1 MGNVPG
7 DWKLDADLE
16 KGAHQPRG
24 GVTWN
29 GPLGVQGLEIHLLSS
44 FTSIVPLQDQHSS
57 ILQQRRHKAPRG
69 KRKIFQVTAGSAGKS
84 NANSQATF
92 DGSGGS
98 ICAGRVGGIA
108 VGDVAIGEAAGGC
121 IVKKNG
127 VQRVKRSEP
136 LVAEQVEL
144 LRE

>member
-1 MGNVPG
+1 MKVAV
-7 DWKLDADLE
+7 LSVA
-16 KGAHQPRG
+16 
-24 GVTWN
+24 
-29 GPLGVQGLEIHLLSS
+29 LL
-44 FTSIVPLQDQHSS
+44 FS
-57 ILQQRRHKAPRG
+57 ILLCLPAQAK
-69 KRKIFQVTAGSAGKS
+69 
-84 NANSQATF
+84 ATF
-92 DGSGGS
+92 DGSGGA